1 MTLLHG
7 SDMRTTHGGVFDA
20 LIEASERFG
29 AARLILEDQ
38 ERKPLTYRDLIRA
51 SFALGRRV
59 CRMTGPG
66 EHVGLF
72 LPTSA
77 GAVVTFFALQAFG
90 RVPTMLNFTS
100 GARNLKGA
108 VEVAGVKIV
117 LTSRRFIAQARL
129 EELAGELESVCRLVY
144 LEDIRKKIGPLDRL
158 YALAAGSAP
167 RRFRKSVNPDDV
179 GVILFTSGSFAAPRG
194 VVLSQGNLV
203 SNARQVATHIELDTD
218 WVFFNPLPL
227 FHSFGLTGGV
237 LTPILNGLKAFEY
250 PSPLHTKIIPGLV
263 RETGANVLLAT
274 DTFLGQYMRAAA
286 PGDLDGLIFAVCGA
300 EKVREDTHRAF
311 GEIAGAPV
319 IEGYG
324 ATEAGPVIAVNN
336 PSDNHPGT
344 VGQLVPGVEARL
356 EPVDGITGGGRLFI
370 RGPNVMAGY
379 LNDNSGAL
387 EAPPGG
393 WHDTGDIVSI
403 DKDGYVR
410 LLGRA
415 KRFAKIGGEMISL
428 SAVEDLASALW
439 PERWRA
445 AVSVPDARKGE
456 RLVLVLEGA
465 QVDAKDLLTYAQ
477 SVGAPEIAVPR
488 KIVTVPLP
496 VLLGTGKTDY
506 AAVQRIAEAESV

>member
-1 MTLLHG
+1 MAQSL
-7 SDMRTTHGGVFDA
+7 DMRTTQGGVFDA
-20 LIEASERFG
+20 LIEAAERFG
-29 AARLILEDQ
+29 LARSILEDQ
-38 ERKPLTYRDLIRA
+38 DRKPLSYRDLIRA
-51 SFALGRRV
+51 SFALGRRIAGFTEP
-59 CRMTGPG
+59 R

-72 LPTSA
+72 LPTSV
-77 GAVVTFFALQAFG
+77 GAVVTFFALQAVG

-108 VEVAGVKIV
+108 IEVAGVKTV

-129 EELAGELESVCRLVY
+129 EELAGELNGVCRLVY
-144 LEDIRKKIGPLDRL
+144 LEDIRKTIGPLDRI
-158 YALAAGSAP
+158 YALAAGAAP
-167 RRFRKSVNPDDV
+167 RRFRKAVTPDDV

-218 WVFFNPLPL
+218 WIFFNPLPV
-227 FHSFGLTGGV
+227 FHSFGLTAGV
-237 LTPILNGLKAFEY
+237 LTPILNGLKVIEY
-250 PSPLHTKIIPGLV
+250 PSPLHTKIIPELI
-263 RETGANVLLAT
+263 RETGANILLTT

-286 PGDLDGLIFAVCGA
+286 PGDLEGLIFAVCGA

-311 GEIAGAPV
+311 AEMAGAPV

-324 ATEAGPVIAVNN
+324 ATEAGPVIAVNH
-336 PSDNHPGT
+336 PSDNRPGT
-344 VGQLVPGVEARL
+344 VGQLVPGVQARL
-356 EPVDGITGGGRLFI
+356 EPVEGIPVGGRLHI
-370 RGPNVMAGY
+370 RGPNIMLGY
-379 LNDNSGAL
+379 LNDNSGVL
-387 EAPPGG
+387 EAPPDG

-403 DKDGYVR
+403 DADGYVR

-428 SAVEDLASALW
+428 SAVEDLAAAVW

-445 AVSVPDARKGE
+445 AVCVPDTRKGE
-456 RLVLVLEGA
+456 RLVLVIEGA
-465 QVDAKDLLTYAQ
+465 QVDAQALLAHAQ

-488 KIVTVPLP
+488 KIIMIGAP

-506 AAVQRIAEAESV
+506 AAVQRIAGAEG

>member
-1 MTLLHG
+1 
-7 SDMRTTHGGVFDA
+7 MRTTHGGVFDA
-20 LIEASERFG
+20 LIEAAGRFG
-29 AARLILEDQ
+29 PSKPILEDQ
-38 ERKPLTYRDLIRA
+38 DRKPLTYRDLIRA
-51 SFALGRRV
+51 SFALGRRIAS
-59 CRMTGPG
+59 RTKPG
-66 EHVGLF
+66 EHVGIL
-72 LPTSA
+72 LPTSV
-77 GAVVTFFALQAFG
+77 GAVVTFIALQAFA

-100 GARNLKGA
+100 GPRNLKGA
-108 VEVAGVKIV
+108 IEVAGVKTV

-129 EELAGELESVCRLVY
+129 EELMAGLEGVCSLVY
-144 LEDIRKKIGPLDRL
+144 LEDVRKTIGPLDRL
-158 YALAAGSAP
+158 YALAAGAAP
-167 RRFRKSVNPDDV
+167 RRFRKLVNPDDI

-203 SNARQVATHIELDTD
+203 SNARQVASHIELDPD
-218 WVFFNPLPL
+218 WVFFNPLPV

-250 PSPLHTKIIPGLV
+250 PSPLHAKIIPGLV
-263 RETGANVLLAT
+263 RETQASVLLTT
-274 DTFLGQYMRAAA
+274 DTFLGQYMRAGE
-286 PGDLDGLIFAVCGA
+286 PGDLKGLTFAVCGA

-311 GEIAGAPV
+311 AELAGAPV

-324 ATEAGPVIAVNN
+324 ATEAGPVIAVNH
-336 PSDNHPGT
+336 PSDNRPGT

-356 EPVDGITGGGRLFI
+356 EPVDGITGGGRLHV
-370 RGPNVMAGY
+370 RGPNIMAGY

-403 DKDGYVR
+403 DADGYVR

-428 SAVEDLASALW
+428 SAVEDLAAALW
-439 PERWRA
+439 PDRWRA
-445 AVSVPDARKGE
+445 AVSVPDHRKGE
-456 RLVLVLEGA
+456 RLVLVLEGGPV
-465 QVDAKDLLTYAQ
+465 QGQTLLAHAQ

-488 KIVTVPLP
+488 KIIAVPAP

-506 AAVQRIAEAESV
+506 AAVQRIAQADG